1 MCVCVCV
8 EEEGDVDHFESL
20 LGDGRSGREEEGSG
34 EEGEGS
40 EEEGEWES
48 GSQSVDEENPEEV
61 EDMGVSHNSA
71 GEGKPLLFS
80 SQQDDTTRGQAVARQ
95 ISE

>member
-1 MCVCVCV
+1 MFSDWSPLCVCVCVCVCV
-8 EEEGDVDHFESL
+8 EVEGDVDPFEPL
-20 LGDGRSGREEEGSG
+20 LGDDR
-34 EEGEGS
+34 S
-40 EEEGEWES
+40 EEEGEEES

-71 GEGKPLLFS
+71 VEGKPLLFS
-80 SQQDDTTRGQAVARQ
+80 SQQDDTTRGQAVAQQ

>member
-8 EEEGDVDHFESL
+8 EVEGDVDPFESL
-20 LGDGRSGREEEGSG
+20 LGDDRSGGEEEGSG
-34 EEGEGS
+34 EEG
-40 EEEGEWES
+40 ES

-71 GEGKPLLFS
+71 VEGKPLLFS
-80 SQQDDTTRGQAVARQ
+80 SQQDDTTRGQAVAQQ

>member
-1 MCVCVCV
+1 MFSDWSPLCVCVCV
-8 EEEGDVDHFESL
+8 EVEGDVDPFESL
-20 LGDGRSGREEEGSG
+20 LGDDRSGRE
-34 EEGEGS
+34 GEG
-40 EEEGEWES
+40 ES

-71 GEGKPLLFS
+71 VEGKPLLFS
-80 SQQDDTTRGQAVARQ
+80 SQQDDTTRGQAVAQQ

>member
-1 MCVCVCV
+1 MCVCVEV
-8 EEEGDVDHFESL
+8 EGDMDPFESL
-20 LGDGRSGREEEGSG
+20 LGDDPSGGE
-34 EEGEGS
+34 EEGEGL
-40 EEEGEWES
+40 EEEGERES

-71 GEGKPLLFS
+71 VEGKPLLFS
-80 SQQDDTTRGQAVARQ
+80 SQQDDTTRGQAVAQQ

>member
-1 MCVCVCV
+1 MFSDWSPLCVCVCV
-8 EEEGDVDHFESL
+8 EVEGDVDPFESL
-20 LGDGRSGREEEGSG
+20 LGDDRSGR
-34 EEGEGS
+34 EGEGS

-71 GEGKPLLFS
+71 VEGKPLLFS
-80 SQQDDTTRGQAVARQ
+80 SQQDDTTRGQAVAQQ

>member
-1 MCVCVCV
+1 MCVCVEV
-8 EEEGDVDHFESL
+8 EGDVDPFESL
-20 LGDGRSGREEEGSG
+20 LGDDPSGREEEG
-34 EEGEGS
+34 EGEG
-40 EEEGEWES
+40 EGES

-71 GEGKPLLFS
+71 VEGKPLLFS
-80 SQQDDTTRGQAVARQ
+80 SQQDDTTRGQAVAQQ

>member
-1 MCVCVCV
+1 MCVEV
-8 EEEGDVDHFESL
+8 EGDVDPFESL
-20 LGDGRSGREEEGSG
+20 LGDDHSGREGEG

-40 EEEGEWES
+40 EEEGEWKS

-71 GEGKPLLFS
+71 VEGKPLLFS
-80 SQQDDTTRGQAVARQ
+80 SQQDDTTRGQTVAQQ

>member
-1 MCVCVCV
+1 MFSDWSPLCVCV
-8 EEEGDVDHFESL
+8 EVEGDVDPFEPL
-20 LGDGRSGREEEGSG
+20 LGDDRSGGE

-71 GEGKPLLFS
+71 VEGKPLLFS
-80 SQQDDTTRGQAVARQ
+80 SQQDDTTRGQAVAQQ